1 MKVEVLKQKIS
12 LYPLQEVAAELVRG
26 FEEGFHLH
34 YEGPREAFEC
44 KNLKSAFTNPEQ
56 LRDKLQSEID
66 LGRIAGP
73 FNERPFSNLR
83 VSPIG
88 LVPKK
93 SGGWRMITNL
103 SYPKNFSVNDFIDPS
118 LTATYYT
125 SFDKAIE
132 TVQRLGVG
140 AWLGKK
146 DIKSAF
152 RLLPMHPDD
161 YVLLGMKF
169 QNKYYIDK
177 CLPMGCSI
185 SCSLFEKFSSFLEW
199 LVIKESGHDTVEH
212 YLDDFLFAGIESEN
226 MSEPPGSVCQSLMND
241 FDRLCSELGV
251 PVAEDKTEGPTHN
264 LIFLGLEIDTIEMV
278 IRVPRVKVEEV
289 VQSIRSVLPKSK
301 VKLKELES
309 LVGSLAFCARAMPGA
324 RAFCRRMYGAMSG
337 VTQPFYYIR
346 ITHGIREDLKMWLEF
361 FSQFNGVC
369 YISESSWLTNSD
381 LQLYTDSAGNANLGC
396 GAILGKQWLVLAWPM
411 EWKGCD
417 IMRDITFLE
426 LVPIVLA
433 LYVWSDVL
441 RNKKVVFHCDNLAL
455 VTVLNNKTSK
465 SDRVMKLV
473 RPLVMFA
480 LRKNVQFKARH
491 VQGVCNSVADA
502 LSRFQWCR
510 FRQLA
515 PWSCPEPCTVPQ
527 EFWNSFKLN
536 LIL

>member
-1 MKVEVLKQKIS
+1 M
-12 LYPLQEVAAELVRG
+12 
-26 FEEGFHLH
+26 
-34 YEGPREAFEC
+34 
-44 KNLKSAFTNPEQ
+44 
-56 LRDKLQSEID
+56 
-66 LGRIAGP
+66 
-73 FNERPFSNLR
+73 
-83 VSPIG
+83 
-88 LVPKK
+88 
-93 SGGWRMITNL
+93 
-103 SYPKNFSVNDFIDPS
+103 
-118 LTATYYT
+118 
-125 SFDKAIE
+125 
-132 TVQRLGVG
+132 
-140 AWLGKK
+140 
-146 DIKSAF
+146 
-152 RLLPMHPDD
+152 
-161 YVLLGMKF
+161 
-169 QNKYYIDK
+169 
-177 CLPMGCSI
+177 
-185 SCSLFEKFSSFLEW
+185 
-199 LVIKESGHDTVEH
+199 
-212 YLDDFLFAGIESEN
+212 
-226 MSEPPGSVCQSLMND
+226 
-241 FDRLCSELGV
+241 
-251 PVAEDKTEGPTHN
+251 
-264 LIFLGLEIDTIEMV
+264 
-278 IRVPRVKVEEV
+278 
-289 VQSIRSVLPKSK
+289 
-301 VKLKELES
+301 
-309 LVGSLAFCARAMPGA
+309 
-324 RAFCRRMYGAMSG
+324 
-337 VTQPFYYIR
+337 
-346 ITHGIREDLKMWLEF
+346 
-361 FSQFNGVC
+361 
-369 YISESSWLTNSD
+369 TNSD